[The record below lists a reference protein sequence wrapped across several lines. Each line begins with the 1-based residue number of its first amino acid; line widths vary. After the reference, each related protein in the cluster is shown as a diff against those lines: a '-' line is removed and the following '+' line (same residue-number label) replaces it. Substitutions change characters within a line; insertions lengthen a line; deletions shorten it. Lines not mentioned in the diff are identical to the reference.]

1 MLKCSL
7 DPVNL
12 LQKIIEISR
21 FKSLFILGAG
31 VSYSYIKPRYDL
43 MNDAKEELMKVFSYP
58 LVNDEYD
65 ITEEEKIRLQLTGSK
80 FIKNNPAD
88 GKLIIDNNN
97 MQDYLERMIHA
108 NPQFIE
114 YICAKNYT
122 LDEYPEFCPEYQI
135 FNYVNSTSIIIN
147 LNHDNLAE
155 FFVKKLNVITL
166 HGTITPKQK
175 KIIMKYL
182 SFSLDLDLRKYFF
195 KDLYFATRES
205 ESLLTKRDG
214 YRLFSDILKVNKFKN
229 IVIVGYSFFKKNFYE
244 IYDVVTYD
252 LIREYLQKNKAQV
265 IIIDPFPNDAANI
278 LCRELSSLDIKCY
291 PVYWN
296 SFVWAYYKT
305 IEFKRTTS
313 QSLSLIDLKRFI
325 VFYDYYVQNNCM
337 DAKNNHFLEQLREK
351 SFDW

>member
-1 MLKCSL
+1 MFKCSL
-7 DPVNL
+7 DPINL

-43 MNDAKEELMKVFSYP
+43 INDAKEELAKFFSYP
-58 LVNDEYD
+58 LVNDVYD
-65 ITEEEKIRLQLTGSK
+65 IMEEEKIRLKIIGSK

-88 GKLIIDNNN
+88 GKLIIDNKN
-97 MQDYLERMIHA
+97 MQDYLERIIHA

-114 YICAKNYT
+114 FICAKNYT
-122 LDEYPEFCPEYQI
+122 LDEYPKFCPEYQI
-135 FNYVNSTSIIIN
+135 LNYVNPSSIIIN

-155 FFVKKLNVITL
+155 FFVKKLKVITL

-182 SFSLDLDLRKYFF
+182 SFSLDLDLRKEFF

-205 ESLLTKRDG
+205 ENLLIKRDG
-214 YRLFSDILKVNKFKN
+214 YKLLSNTLNVNKFKN
-229 IVIVGYSFFKKNFYE
+229 LVIVGYSFFKKNFYE
-244 IYDVVTYD
+244 IYDVFTYD
-252 LIREYLQKNKAQV
+252 LIREYLQKNRTQV
-265 IIIDPFPNDAANI
+265 IIIDPFPNDVANI
-278 LCRELSSLDIKCY
+278 LCRELTSLDIKCY

-296 SFVWAYYKT
+296 SLVWAYYKT
-305 IEFKRTTS
+305 IEFKQTTS
-313 QSLSLIDLKRFI
+313 QSLSSIDLKRFI
-325 VFYDYYVQNNCM
+325 VFYDYYTQNNCKY
-337 DAKNNHFLEQLREK
+337 AKNNYFLEQLREK

>member
-1 MLKCSL
+1 MLKYSL
-7 DPVNL
+7 DPINL

-31 VSYSYIKPRYDL
+31 VSHSYIKPRYDL
-43 MNDAKEELMKVFSYP
+43 INDAKEELATFFSYP

-65 ITEEEKIRLQLTGSK
+65 ITEEEKIRLKIIGSK
-80 FIKNNPAD
+80 FIKHNPLD
-88 GKLIIDNNN
+88 GKLIIDNKN
-97 MQDYLERMIHA
+97 MQDYLERIIHA

-135 FNYVNSTSIIIN
+135 LNYLNPASIIIN

-205 ESLLTKRDG
+205 ESLLTKRDS
-214 YRLFSDILKVNKFKN
+214 YKLLSDTLKVNNFKN
-229 IVIVGYSFFKKNFYE
+229 LVIVGYSFF
-244 IYDVVTYD
+244 
-252 LIREYLQKNKAQV
+252 
-265 IIIDPFPNDAANI
+265 
-278 LCRELSSLDIKCY
+278 
-291 PVYWN
+291 
-296 SFVWAYYKT
+296 
-305 IEFKRTTS
+305 
-313 QSLSLIDLKRFI
+313 
-325 VFYDYYVQNNCM
+325 
-337 DAKNNHFLEQLREK
+337 
-351 SFDW
+351 